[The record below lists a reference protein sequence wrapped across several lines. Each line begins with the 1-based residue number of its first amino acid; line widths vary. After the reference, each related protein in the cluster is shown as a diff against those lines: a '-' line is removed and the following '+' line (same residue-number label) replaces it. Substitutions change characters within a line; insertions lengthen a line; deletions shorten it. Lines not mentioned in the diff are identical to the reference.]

1 MAKPTKF
8 KDVKPS
14 VNYPEMEE
22 QILQLWRDRDV
33 FQRSMKE
40 REGQTPYVFFEGPPT
55 ANGRPGIH
63 HVLARAF
70 KDIFPRYKTMTG
82 HYVLRRG
89 GWDTH
94 GLPVEIEVE
103 KRLKISGKQ
112 QIEEFGVA
120 EFNQL
125 CKASAMEYIQE
136 WERLTERMAFWVDLK
151 TAYVTFHNEYIESI
165 WWTLKQFWEKGLLY
179 EGFKVVPYCP
189 RCGTPLSS
197 HELSLGYREGTIDP
211 SVYVKFRIVQGAGRS
226 FVQTGRS
233 PEETEYLLAWTTTPW
248 TLPGNVA
255 LAVSED
261 LDYVK
266 VKDASGD
273 LLYLADALAPTVLAP
288 GYEVLDRLKGRDLLG
303 LHYEPLYQFY
313 PVEEDY
319 AFVVSGDFVSTDDGT
334 GIVHIAPAFGADDLE
349 VGRKYN
355 LPIIQTVNAAGQF
368 KAEVTP
374 WAGLFV
380 KDADP
385 AIQQDLERRGLL
397 YKAGTYEHTYPF
409 CWRCESPLLYWAK
422 PTWYVR
428 TSQLRDNLVNN
439 NRQINWYPEHIREG
453 RFGNWLENNVDWAL
467 GRDRFWG
474 TPIPIWKSDAP
485 GSTYMECIGSI
496 AELEEKVGRKLP
508 DVDLHRPY
516 VDNLTWPAPDG
527 GAMRRVKEV
536 ADVWLDSGAMPQ
548 AQWHYPFE
556 NVEIW
561 QQQAQADYI
570 CEAIDQTRG
579 WFYTLH
585 AVSTLLF
592 DRPAFKNV
600 ICLGHILAEDGSKMS
615 KSKGNVVDPWEMMN
629 SYGADATR
637 WYMYTASPPG
647 NSRRF
652 SGNLVAETV
661 RRFLNTLWNTYS
673 FFVTYANLS
682 TWEIERL
689 RDYGDSNLSIS
700 QSLNLLDRWV
710 LSELNLL
717 VQEVT
722 QAMESYDVLGATR
735 PVAEFVDNLSNWYV
749 RLSRRRFWD
758 GDADAL
764 RTLHTVLVT
773 VAKLLAPA
781 TPFVAEEIYQNL
793 ILQGNGAARG
803 EADSVHLSRWPQVE
817 TGLIDEQLSTDMNLV
832 QKITS
837 LGHAARQAANLRVR
851 QPLAQ
856 VVVRTRNDEE
866 QAALERLQQLVLDEL
881 NVKRLLFADDAGD
894 LVDVHVFPYPK
905 QLGQK
910 YGKGYP
916 QIRQAMSQLDQ
927 MELAARFQAG
937 ETVEIAA
944 EGQLYAVAPED
955 VEVRSTPR
963 AGYSVAQ
970 DGSYLVAVTTELDDV
985 LLQEGYARELVR
997 QLQQLRKD
1005 AGLEISDRIIT
1016 YVGDAEL
1023 IHDVL
1028 ARFGD
1033 YVREETLTVELVQ
1046 VHPGQGDTIPTH
1058 LPRAS
1063 FELGGHPVTVA
1074 VAKKA

>member
-1 MAKPTKF
+1 MMSKSTTF
-8 KDVKPS
+8 SEVKPA
-14 VNYPEMEE
+14 VNYPELEE
-22 QILQLWRDRDV
+22 QILQLWRDRNV
-33 FQRSMKE
+33 FKRSMQE

-112 QIEEFGVA
+112 QIEEYGVA
-120 EFNQL
+120 EFNRL

-136 WERLTERMAFWVDLK
+136 WERLTERMAFWVDLD
-151 TAYVTFHNEYIESI
+151 TAYVTFHNEFIESI
-165 WWTLKQFWEKGLLY
+165 WWILRQFWDKDLLY

-197 HELSLGYREGTIDP
+197 HELSLGYKEGTIDP
-211 SVYVKFRIVQGAGRS
+211 SVYVKFRVMPGPGRS
-226 FVQTGRS
+226 FVQTGRT
-233 PEETEYLLAWTTTPW
+233 PTEAEYLLAWTTTPW

-255 LAVSED
+255 LAVGDD

-266 VKDASGD
+266 VRDVSGD
-273 LLYLADALAPTVLAP
+273 LLYLAEALAPTVLAP
-288 GYEVLDRLKGRDLLG
+288 GYEVVDRLKGADLMG
-303 LHYEPLYQFY
+303 LHYEPLYTFY

-319 AFVVSGDFVSTDDGT
+319 AYVVAADFVSTDDGT
-334 GIVHIAPAFGADDLE
+334 GIVHLAPAFGADDME
-349 VGRKYN
+349 TGRKYG

-368 KAEVTP
+368 RPEVTP
-374 WAGLFV
+374 WAGTFV

-385 AIQQDLERRGLL
+385 AIQEELKARGLL

-409 CWRCESPLLYWAK
+409 CWRCDSPLLYWAK

-428 TSQLRDNLVNN
+428 TSQLRDNLVANN
-439 NRQINWYPEHIREG
+439 QQINWYPEHIKDG

-485 GSTYMECIGSI
+485 DSTYMECIGSI
-496 AELEEKVGRKLP
+496 ADLEAKVGRKLV

-516 VDNLTWPAPDG
+516 VDDLTWPAPDG
-527 GAMRRVKEV
+527 GTMRRVKEV
-536 ADVWLDSGAMPQ
+536 ADVWLDSGSMPL

-556 NVEIW
+556 NQARWEE
-561 QQQAQADYI
+561 QAQADYI

-615 KSKGNVVDPWEMMN
+615 KSKGNVVNPWEMMD

-652 SGNLVAETV
+652 SGNLVGETV

-682 TWEIERL
+682 EGAWGGRELGSTPHPL
-689 RDYGDSNLSIS
+689 TSASPH
-700 QSLNLLDRWV
+700 LLDRWI
-710 LSELNLL
+710 LSELNIL
-717 VQEVT
+717 VRDVT
-722 QAMESYDVLGATR
+722 AAMEGYDVLGATR

-749 RLSRRRFWD
+749 RLSRRRFWN
-758 GDADAL
+758 GDVDAL
-764 RTLHTVLVT
+764 NTLHTVLVT
-773 VAKLLAPA
+773 VAKLLAPT
-781 TPFVAEEIYQNL
+781 TPFVAEAIYQNL
-793 ILQGNGAARG
+793 VAEVNRA
-803 EADSVHLSRWPQVE
+803 EPDSVHLAQWPKAE
-817 TGLIDEQLSTDMNLV
+817 AALIDETLSTSMALV
-832 QKITS
+832 QRVTS
-837 LGHAARQAANLRVR
+837 LGHAARQNTNLKVR

-856 VVVRTRNDEE
+856 VVVRTRTRDE
-866 QAALERLQQLVLDEL
+866 QAALVELQQFVLDEL
-881 NVKRLLFADDAGD
+881 NVKTLSFADAAGD
-894 LVDVHVFPYPK
+894 LVDVSVFPYPK

-916 QIRQAMSQLDQ
+916 KIRQALSGMDQ
-927 MELAARFQAG
+927 VDLVARLQAG
-937 ETVEIAA
+937 ETVEITA
-944 EGQLYAVAPED
+944 EGEQYQIAPED

-963 AGYSVAQ
+963 VGYSVAE
-970 DGSYLVAVTTELDDV
+970 DGGYLVAVTTEVDDA
-985 LLQEGYARELVR
+985 LRQEGYARELVR
-997 QLQQLRKD
+997 QIQQLRKD
-1005 AGLEISDRIIT
+1005 ADLAISDRIVT
-1016 YVGDAEL
+1016 YVQDSAVMHE
-1023 IHDVL
+1023 VL
-1028 ARFGD
+1028 AHFGD
-1033 YVREETLTVELVQ
+1033 YVREETLSVEMVQ
-1046 VHPGQGDTIPTH
+1046 LHEGQADGIPPH
-1058 LPRAS
+1058 LPQAS
-1063 FELGGHPVTVA
+1063 FSVGDHTITVA
-1074 VAKKA
+1074 VAKKN